1 MQRYQRRICP
11 KSNPNE
17 SAIHRRRCYN
27 HFGKCEYHSFRSPNR
42 WCFILKYA
50 KVWIQGGC
58 NQISIAKEKYTFRF
72 TRNVFFYDFENRK
85 FTGRLLKNELVN
97 YNLPSSP
104 QRFFSFPGA
113 KTRAQ
118 EPLYLYRTI
127 VINSPTPYSGKVGG
141 LQLIQRIHSSQNVA

>member
-11 KSNPNE
+11 KSNPHE

-50 KVWIQGGC
+50 TVWIQGGC

-85 FTGRLLKNELVN
+85 INGMNQLDKYEAHPKHYF
-97 YNLPSSP
+97 
-104 QRFFSFPGA
+104 
-113 KTRAQ
+113 KTRETVIAPDAQ
-118 EPLYLYRTI
+118 KYNFSS
-127 VINSPTPYSGKVGG
+127 INNAFIYICEDVNLLSDG
-141 LQLIQRIHSSQNVA
+141 LNWPKG